1 MNPETFD
8 DTVSRIYEADAR
20 YAPDAY
26 YYLRDAVDRIAQ
38 RLGRSGPKAEN
49 RHVTGRELSEGFRDC
64 MLEDFGPM
72 AATLAE
78 EWGLG
83 QSEDIGAM
91 VYNLIEAGAFGKSP
105 TDRKS
110 DFDGVFNLLEVL
122 ERPYR
127 PQSVKKFRA
136 ARALLRILP
145 AGKSAPASRRPKR
158 GTTPRKDEE

>member
-8 DTVSRIYEADAR
+8 DIVSRIYEADSR
-20 YAPDAY
+20 FDPDAY
-26 YYLRDAVDRIAQ
+26 YYLRDAIDRTAQ
-38 RLGRSGPKAEN
+38 KLGRSGPKAEN
-49 RHVTGRELSEGFRDC
+49 HHVSGKELSEGFRDC

-91 VYNLIEAGAFGKSP
+91 VYNLIEAGAFGKAP
-105 TDRKS
+105 QDRRS
-110 DFDGVFNLLEVL
+110 DFNGVFNLLEAL

-127 PQSVKKFRA
+127 PRNIRKFREF
-136 ARALLRILP
+136 RDLLKLLHP
-145 AGKSAPASRRPKR
+145 TTEKKSSRRSKR
-158 GTTPRKDEE
+158 TPPPEKE